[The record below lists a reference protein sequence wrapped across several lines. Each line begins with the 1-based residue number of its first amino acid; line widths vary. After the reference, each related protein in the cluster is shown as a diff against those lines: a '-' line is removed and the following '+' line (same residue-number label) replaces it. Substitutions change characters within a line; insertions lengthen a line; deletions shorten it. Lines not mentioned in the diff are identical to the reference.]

1 MSGSDILGFF
11 SHGFIQRA
19 LIAGSFIAILCSTL
33 GVFLV
38 LRRLSL
44 IGDGL
49 AHVTFGSVA
58 IGLLFRVYPIYV
70 AAPLVM
76 LSSLGI
82 MKLTEKAR
90 VYGDAA
96 IAIVSSLGISG
107 GILLASVAGGFNI
120 DLFSYLF
127 GNILAIGS
135 AEVVSSIVLSVILI
149 VTIAAFY
156 HDMLSVTLDEESARA
171 AGVKVRAMNM
181 ILVLTTALT
190 VVLAMRVVGIMLISA
205 LLVLPAVTALQMARG
220 FRTAM
225 VLAGLIGV
233 ASVVFGIFISFLADI
248 PTGATI
254 VLLNFAIFLAAF
266 IWKNVKFSKAYK
278 LLVLTMAV
286 ADIIFS

>member
-1 MSGSDILGFF
+1 MSGAEILDFF

-58 IGLLFRVYPIYV
+58 VGLLFRVYPIYV

-127 GNILAIGS
+127 GNILAIGR

-156 HDMLSVTLDEESARA
+156 HDMLSVTLDEDSARA

-205 LLVLPAVTALQMARG
+205 LLVLPAVTALQIARG

-254 VLLNFAIFLAAF
+254 VLLSFAMFLAAF
-266 IWKNVKFSKAYK
+266 IRKNLKFSKAYK

>member
-1 MSGSDILGFF
+1 MTGADILGFL

-58 IGLLFRVYPIYV
+58 VGLLLRVYPIYV

-96 IAIVSSLGISG
+96 IAIVSSLGISA

-127 GNILAIGS
+127 GNILAIGR

-149 VTIAAFY
+149 VTVAAFY
-156 HDMLSVTLDEESARA
+156 HDMLSVTLDEESAKA
-171 AGVKVRAMNM
+171 AGIKVKAMNM

-205 LLVLPAVTALQMARG
+205 LLVLPAVTALQIGKG
-220 FRTAM
+220 FRTTIVIAGAM
-225 VLAGLIGV
+225 GV
-233 ASVVFGIFISFLADI
+233 VSVVLGIFISFLADI

-254 VLLNFAIFLAAF
+254 VLLNFTMFLAAF
-266 IWKNVKFSKAYK
+266 IWKNVKFSNAYK
-278 LLVLTMAV
+278 LLVLTIGIAEL
-286 ADIIFS
+286 IFS

>member
-1 MSGSDILGFF
+1 MNGADILGFL

-58 IGLLFRVYPIYV
+58 VGLLLRVYPIYV

-96 IAIVSSLGISG
+96 IAIVSSLGISA

-127 GNILAIGS
+127 GNILAIGR

-149 VTIAAFY
+149 LAIAAFY
-156 HDMLSVTLDEESARA
+156 HDMISVTLDEESAEA
-171 AGVKVRAMNM
+171 AGIKVEAMNM

-205 LLVLPAVTALQMARG
+205 LLVLPAVTALQIGKG
-220 FRTAM
+220 FRTTIVIAGAM
-225 VLAGLIGV
+225 GV
-233 ASVVFGIFISFLADI
+233 VSVVLGIFVSFLADI

-254 VLLNFAIFLAAF
+254 VLLNFAMFLAAF
-266 IWKNVKFSKAYK
+266 IWKNVTFSNVYK
-278 LLVLTMAV
+278 LLVLTIGV